1 MLGTV
6 IDGSLLEETDVVAP
20 VDVPVCVL
28 AAGSEPAFCELNE
41 ERLASTHPRVQ
52 VVRVAGA
59 GHSIHDAR
67 AFRDEYFSRVEAFV
81 ASA

>member
-1 MLGTV
+1 MLGAV

-20 VDVPVCVL
+20 VNVPVCVL

-41 ERLASTHPRVQ
+41 ERLGSTHPRVQ

-59 GHSIHDAR
+59 GHSIHDER